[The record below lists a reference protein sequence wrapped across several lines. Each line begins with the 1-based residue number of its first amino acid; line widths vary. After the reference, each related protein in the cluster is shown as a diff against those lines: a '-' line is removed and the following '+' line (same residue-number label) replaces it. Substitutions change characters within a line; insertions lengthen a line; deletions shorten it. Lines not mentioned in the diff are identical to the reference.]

1 MRSILCGIAVVS
13 LAGTGIGAQAPA
25 SRAALASDLERL
37 TVPTAALA
45 ANCKPG
51 APSKFFGS
59 NPAVVTE
66 PSVLGLMY
74 MFVFGA
80 GSDNAA
86 ASGPVSPSDARKQAA
101 DLLAV
106 WTADVEAG
114 YAATYEEQGGSPEI
128 GVFALRMKKMPVT
141 DGTSTGSPSSA
152 RIIRGSV
159 AIFSWSDAREGAP
172 DRGCLDVVRRHIG
185 SVDFR

>member
-13 LAGTGIGAQAPA
+13 LAGAGLGAQAPPP
-25 SRAALASDLERL
+25 RAGLAADLERL
-37 TVPTAALA
+37 TVPAAALP

-51 APSKFFGS
+51 APGGMFGS
-59 NPAVVTE
+59 NPAVITD
-66 PSVLGLMY
+66 PRVLGPMY
-74 MFVFGA
+74 ALIFSA
-80 GSDNAA
+80 GSDDA
-86 ASGPVSPSDARKQAA
+86 ASGRPSPSDARRQGADVLAA
-101 DLLAV
+101 RA
-106 WTADVEAG
+106 ADVEVG

-141 DGTSTGSPSSA
+141 DGASTGGSSSA
-152 RIIRGSV
+152 RIISGPV
-159 AIFSWSDAREGAP
+159 AIFYWSDASKGAP